1 MADDNQNPQAGQQA
15 QQGGGQPPLQ
25 VKVPDDVQKGVYSN
39 AVSVNVNSNEVVLDF
54 GYLLPNTPAPV
65 IEVVSRV
72 NMNQR
77 TAESFLNVLAG
88 AIDDFK
94 KKQAAQQ
101 APAPMPQAP
110 MGAPMPQ
117 QMAGAPLGGPAPMGA
132 PMGMPQQPMGPM
144 PMGPGPM
151 PGAPMGPAPMP
162 YPTNA

>member
-1 MADDNQNPQAGQQA
+1 MADDTQNPQAGQQA
-15 QQGGGQPPLQ
+15 GQPPLQ
-25 VKVPDDVQKGVYSN
+25 VKVPDEVQKGVYSN

-101 APAPMPQAP
+101 QAPAPMPQAP

-117 QMAGAPLGGPAPMGA
+117 QMGPAPMPQQMGPAPMPQQMGPAPMG
-132 PMGMPQQPMGPM
+132 
-144 PMGPGPM
+144 
-151 PGAPMGPAPMP
+151 PMGPAPMP
-162 YPTNA
+162 YPQNA

>member
-25 VKVPDDVQKGVYSN
+25 VKVPDEVQKGVYSN

-101 APAPMPQAP
+101 QQAPAPMQQP

-117 QMAGAPLGGPAPMGA
+117 QMGPAPMGA

>member
-1 MADDNQNPQAGQQA
+1 MADDTTNPQAGQQ
-15 QQGGGQPPLQ
+15 GGQPPLQ
-25 VKVPDDVQKGVYSN
+25 VKVPDEVQKGVYSN

-101 APAPMPQAP
+101 QAPAPMGPAPMPQQP
-110 MGAPMPQ
+110 M
-117 QMAGAPLGGPAPMGA
+117 GPAPMG
-132 PMGMPQQPMGPM
+132 GMPQQPMGPA
-144 PMGPGPM
+144 PMGPMGPAPM

>member
-15 QQGGGQPPLQ
+15 QQGGQPPLQ
-25 VKVPDDVQKGVYSN
+25 VKVPDEVQKGVYSN

-54 GYLLPNTPAPV
+54 GYLLPNTPVPV

-77 TAESFLNVLAG
+77 TAESFLNVLGG

-94 KKQAAQQ
+94 KKQAQQQTQATAQ
-101 APAPMPQAP
+101 
-110 MGAPMPQ
+110 MPQ
-117 QMAGAPLGGPAPMGA
+117 QMAPTQMSQQMGPAQ
-132 PMGMPQQPMGPM
+132 MPQQMGQM
-144 PMGPGPM
+144 PMSPGPM
-151 PGAPMGPAPMP
+151 SGAPMGPAPMP